1 MFTGTTPLFQQLATR
16 LADDI
21 VSGTYPEESAVPSA
35 TDLAVFFDLNPATA
49 SKGVNLLVEQGAL
62 YKKRGIGIFVAPGA
76 RELLLA
82 QRRDRL
88 RADFVEPLVREA
100 RLLGLR
106 PAEIE
111 RLVRDTLAK
120 EPS

>member
-21 VSGTYPEESAVPSA
+21 VSETYPEESAVPSA

-82 QRRDRL
+82 QRRERL

-100 RLLGLR
+100 NLLGLD

-111 RLVRDTLAK
+111 RLIRDTIAK